1 MLADDHAF
9 RHHVYWSLRQLADS
23 LEEQQLVEQALAEQE
38 LADQDLLGLL
48 PHDDT
53 LPYWLAEQ
61 ELADSLVE
69 QELADV
75 HVYHHVYV
83 QQQQLAEK
91 HQADS
96 LAEQHLADS
105 LAKQEL
111 ADFPVDVHVYHH
123 VYLQKQQLAE
133 QHQADSLA
141 KQELA
146 DSLVQCLDF
155 LVDAD
160 AFHHLIRRNS
170 SWRNNWIFV
179 QNVVHL
185 SNKEE
190 SFKCSCY
197 FCLR

>member
-69 QELADV
+69 QELA
-75 HVYHHVYV
+75 
-83 QQQQLAEK
+83 
-91 HQADS
+91 
-96 LAEQHLADS
+96 
-105 LAKQEL
+105 
-111 ADFPVDVHVYHH
+111 DVHVYHH